1 MFRARL
7 GEDVREV
14 PGVEKYHCGEELYIS
29 YGRNWFVNKDDEGFD
44 EEADG
49 AERLGRIEKD
59 RLSLD
64 DGYDEQP
71 DATRERFFCWL
82 TESIIGWL
90 VPESFPWVNS
100 TILI

>member
-1 MFRARL
+1 MC
-7 GEDVREV
+7 VRYQALR
-14 PGVEKYHCGEELYIS
+14 KITAGEELYIS
-29 YGRNWFVNKDDEGFD
+29 YGRNWFVNKGGEQGFD

-71 DATRERFFCWL
+71 NAT
-82 TESIIGWL
+82 
-90 VPESFPWVNS
+90 
-100 TILI
+100 